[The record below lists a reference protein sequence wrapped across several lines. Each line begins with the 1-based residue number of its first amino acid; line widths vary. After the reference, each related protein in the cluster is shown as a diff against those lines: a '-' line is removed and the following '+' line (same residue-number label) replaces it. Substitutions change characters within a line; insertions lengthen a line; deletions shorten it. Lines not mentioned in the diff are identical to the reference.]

1 MKMNP
6 TGFLTRV
13 AIIVMLSTAVGCLAD
28 NPEESGHAEH
38 VIPEHKPADYVSAVE
53 QLEIRTSNSLPEN
66 SEQRQQ
72 LTDIVGWLPE
82 LAAQTDLPKADW
94 DRIQELSEKYQ
105 ALAKQQ
111 DAKLLIQEIQ
121 ADLDELKQLA
131 EKTIELDTFNTYDQ
145 KELTDE

>member
-1 MKMNP
+1 MKMNQAS
-6 TGFLTRV
+6 FLTRV

>member
-1 MKMNP
+1 MKMNQ

-38 VIPEHKPADYVSAVE
+38 VIPEHKPADFVSAVE
-53 QLEIRTSNSLPEN
+53 QLGIRTVDSSTEDT
-66 SEQRQQ
+66 EQRQQ

-94 DRIQELSEKYQ
+94 DRIQDLSEKYQ
-105 ALAKQQ
+105 TLAIQQ
-111 DAKLLIQEIQ
+111 DTELLIQEIQ
-121 ADLDELKQLA
+121 TDLDELKQLA
-131 EKTIELDTFNTYDQ
+131 EKAIELDTFNTYDQ
-145 KELTDE
+145 KELTDD